1 MGNVPTKESQNNSS
15 FRRSSSSSSSSINDN
30 NNNINSNN
38 TRDLLSRDLLLS
50 REFNNSNIY
59 KLNSSRKFKK
69 DKDKLKSKEQKLLD
83 LIVKYEDNVDGGY
96 LAPYGNYKLSL
107 DYKTDIVR
115 DLIIKRKLAPFY
127 TPLQDFDENWSDNE
141 LIEYIKNSNIHTP
154 VSINDLE
161 NDDEEDPDDHKI
173 HHSINS
179 IKRKENKLF
188 KKILKEKAILLQND
202 YCKRYLKDLQIQK
215 NGIKIFENLP
225 SNDLLLTIYKKS
237 EECPICFLYYPPMMN
252 YSRCCIQPICTECFV
267 QMKRPDPHPPH
278 DEENNDNNNNN
289 SNPQDLISEPVKC
302 PFCAMPNFGVT
313 YNPPNFKTGIDGRH
327 PSEFRSH
334 SVLLEESDDLTST
347 IPIINNNNNNNNSH
361 SHRGSMSLA
370 MSKSHSAIGT
380 PPRQYN
386 MSNNA
391 QDKLYAE
398 TSSSISPSKLLS
410 PSSTTSSSLPSS
422 PNKQYHTG
430 NPFVNGTIVNNNNNN
445 NSNNS
450 HRQSTSSISSSLQSP
465 LNSPKQELES
475 FPQPINNS
483 NILVDI
489 DSSPN
494 VNIPSPAI
502 ATATT
507 ATSTATVTATPSSSS
522 NKSQYDQSTYQEQT
536 RKRRGSLPP
545 NSPGVITIDFIRPD
559 WEQKLFNARSRLA
572 RRSAAATALH
582 ASSLI
587 IQSNDSS
594 NSNNNNTNESSN
606 GRASNSRRGSSNS
619 NHNHNHQQS
628 TYSYHPDLYQ
638 RVSRHEQQQL
648 EEKMIEQALKLS
660 LLDEEERQLK
670 ERQKKNKS

>member
-15 FRRSSSSSSSSINDN
+15 FRRSSSSSSSSINDI
-30 NNNINSNN
+30 NNISNTSSAN
-38 TRDLLSRDLLLS
+38 ARDLLSRDLLLS
-50 REFNNSNIY
+50 REFNGSNIY

-69 DKDKLKSKEQKLLD
+69 DKDKLKLKEQKLLD

-96 LAPYGNYKLSL
+96 LAPYGNYKFSL

-127 TPLQDFDENWSDNE
+127 TPLQDFDENWSDDE
-141 LIEYIKNSNIHTP
+141 LIEYVKNSNIHTP
-154 VSINDLE
+154 VSISDLE
-161 NDDEEDPDDHKI
+161 NEDEEDPDDHKI

-202 YCKRYLKDLQIQK
+202 YCKRYAKDLQIQK

-225 SNDLLLTIYKKS
+225 SNDLLITIYRKS

-252 YSRCCIQPICTECFV
+252 YSRCCVQPICTECFV

-278 DEENNDNNNNN
+278 DEENNHSGSNN
-289 SNPQDLISEPVKC
+289 STNNNPQDLISEPVKC
-302 PFCAMPNFGVT
+302 PFCAMPNFGIT

-334 SVLLEESDDLTST
+334 AVLLEESDDLTST
-347 IPIINNNNNNNNSH
+347 IPIINNNVNNSH
-361 SHRGSMSLA
+361 SQKGSISLA

-391 QDKLYAE
+391 QDKSYLDPP
-398 TSSSISPSKLLS
+398 ISPSKLLS
-410 PSSTTSSSLPSS
+410 PSSTSSSLPSS
-422 PNKQYHTG
+422 PNRQYHQG
-430 NPFVNGTIVNNNNNN
+430 NPFVNGSIVNN
-445 NSNNS
+445 
-450 HRQSTSSISSSLQSP
+450 HQSASSISSSFNQSP
-465 LNSPKQELES
+465 FNSPKQELES
-475 FPQPINNS
+475 FPQPTNSS

-489 DSSPN
+489 GSPIA
-494 VNIPSPAI
+494 NIPAP

-507 ATSTATVTATPSSSS
+507 TTATSTETATVTATAAAVSYS
-522 NKSQYDQSTYQEQT
+522 NKSQYDQSTYQEQA

-559 WEQKLFNARSRLA
+559 WEQKLFNARSRFA

-587 IQSNDSS
+587 IQSNDSTGNDN
-594 NSNNNNTNESSN
+594 NSNNESSN
-606 GRASNSRRGSSNS
+606 GRSSTSRRGSSNS
-619 NHNHNHQQS
+619 HNHHQQS